1 MGAVVSG
8 SNGTPGQAEAKIPR
22 LSSFVAYLRG
32 AGWTLEDDDGR
43 TMLWRPEPSE
53 EEMVMRIVLPA
64 RQEVHDYAE
73 RVSEA
78 LRTLA
83 YVERRLPQEIS
94 ADMAF
99 GGADN
104 VSVRLTPDAPSG
116 EAPLFLAHSAISAL
130 RNYVVASATAVDA
143 DYLVLPP
150 RRPQRAESY
159 AAQARISTQ
168 PGSFV
173 LSLTLPLVDIYT
185 EGPAGAGSDQEP
197 LIEIPPQPF
206 GRKVTSRMLAAAQR
220 AQRLASEVG
229 EGDKPL
235 SSFGQYGQLSPNAT
249 ELEALSLL
257 GGPDH
262 DVYQIRFSQSPLAS
276 GSHEPTRLK
285 ITPGQQRI
293 LGEAADFLRTKQPRA
308 AVTVIGLVVRLFRAG
323 KYGKGEAVI
332 QGVDDDTG
340 DARRFRVELDESDY
354 NLAVKAHATGL
365 EVTATGDLDIRGT
378 RRSLRRLTSFSV
390 LPGIGDD

>member
-1 MGAVVSG
+1 MEEAAAFPSLAV
-8 SNGTPGQAEAKIPR
+8 
-22 LSSFVAYLRG
+22 FVAYLRG
-32 AGWTLEDDDGR
+32 SGWTLEDDDGR
-43 TMLWRPEPSE
+43 TTLWRPVRSDMET
-53 EEMVMRIVLPA
+53 MMRIVLPA
-64 RQEVHDYAE
+64 RQEVRDYAE
-73 RVSEA
+73 RADEA

-83 YVERRLPQEIS
+83 YVERRLPQEVS
-94 ADMAF
+94 ADMSF

-104 VSVRLTPDAPSG
+104 VSVRLTPDAPAG

-130 RNYVVASATAVDA
+130 RNYVVASATALDA

-159 AAQARISTQ
+159 AAQTRISTQ

-173 LSLTLPLVDIYT
+173 LSLALPLVDAYT
-185 EGPAGAGSDQEP
+185 EGATASVAGQES
-197 LIEIPPQPF
+197 LLDIPPRPF

-220 AQRLASEVG
+220 ARRLAEEVG

-235 SSFGQYGQLSPNAT
+235 SAFGQLGQASPNAI

-262 DVYQIRFSQSPLAS
+262 DVYQIRFSQSPLAP

-308 AVTVIGLVVRLFRAG
+308 GITVSGLVVRLFRER
-323 KYGKGEAVI
+323 KYGKGEVVI

-340 DARRFRVELDESDY
+340 ETRRFRVELDESDY
-354 NLAVKAHATGL
+354 NLAVQAHKTGL
-365 EVTATGDLDIRGT
+365 EVTATGDLDVRGT
-378 RRSLRRLTSFSV
+378 RRSLRRLTCFSV
-390 LPGIGDD
+390 LPALGDD